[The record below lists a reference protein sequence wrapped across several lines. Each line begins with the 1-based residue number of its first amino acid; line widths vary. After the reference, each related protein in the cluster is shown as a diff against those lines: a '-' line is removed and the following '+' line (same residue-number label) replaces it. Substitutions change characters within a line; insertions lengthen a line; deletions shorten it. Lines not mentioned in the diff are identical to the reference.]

1 MNKVY
6 TRPRIC
12 YNHIIGENQ
21 TTAERRAVMNE
32 TELKDQ
38 VIKEFVNLQRIKAA
52 QDKVTEIEY
61 QERVLKVRMQAL
73 GIPTDD
79 LEIK

>member
-1 MNKVY
+1 
-6 TRPRIC
+6 
-12 YNHIIGENQ
+12 
-21 TTAERRAVMNE
+21 MNE

-52 QDKVTEIEY
+52 QDKNAEIEY
-61 QERVLKVRMQAL
+61 QESVLKVRMQTL

>member
-1 MNKVY
+1 MLYRMGKGHCMNDSS
-6 TRPRIC
+6 
-12 YNHIIGENQ
+12 
-21 TTAERRAVMNE
+21 
-32 TELKDQ
+32 LKDQ

-52 QDKVTEIEY
+52 QDKAAEIEY
-61 QERVLKVRMQAL
+61 QESVLKVRMQAL

>member
-1 MNKVY
+1 M
-6 TRPRIC
+6 
-12 YNHIIGENQ
+12 II
-21 TTAERRAVMNE
+21 TAQAKTKTLQKGGAPMNE

-52 QDKVTEIEY
+52 QDKTAEIEY
-61 QERVLKVRMQAL
+61 QENVLKVRMQAL
-73 GIPTDD
+73 GIPTED

>member
-1 MNKVY
+1 
-6 TRPRIC
+6 
-12 YNHIIGENQ
+12 
-21 TTAERRAVMNE
+21 MNE

-52 QDKVTEIEY
+52 QDKASEIEY
-61 QERVLKVRMQAL
+61 QESVLRVRMQAL

-79 LEIK
+79 LEIKETK

>member
-1 MNKVY
+1 
-6 TRPRIC
+6 
-12 YNHIIGENQ
+12 
-21 TTAERRAVMNE
+21 MNE

-52 QDKVTEIEY
+52 QDKTSEIEY
-61 QERVLKVRMQAL
+61 QENILRVRMQTL
-73 GIPTDD
+73 GIPTDN

>member
-1 MNKVY
+1 MGKGHSMND
-6 TRPRIC
+6 
-12 YNHIIGENQ
+12 
-21 TTAERRAVMNE
+21 AA
-32 TELKDQ
+32 LKDQ

-52 QDKVTEIEY
+52 QDKAAEIEY
-61 QERVLKVRMQAL
+61 QESVLKVRMQAL

>member
-1 MNKVY
+1 
-6 TRPRIC
+6 
-12 YNHIIGENQ
+12 
-21 TTAERRAVMNE
+21 MNE

-52 QDKVTEIEY
+52 QDKTSEIEY
-61 QERVLKVRMQAL
+61 QENILKVRMQTL
-73 GIPTDD
+73 GIPTDN

>member
-1 MNKVY
+1 
-6 TRPRIC
+6 
-12 YNHIIGENQ
+12 
-21 TTAERRAVMNE
+21 MNE

-52 QDKVTEIEY
+52 QDKAAEIEY
-61 QERVLKVRMQAL
+61 QESVLKVRMQAL